1 MHGMDLL
8 IGLVAGVAVGF
19 WIYGDAQDRRLKDAL
34 MWGVIG
40 VLFGLL
46 GFFAYWLWVIKPNK
60 KN

>member
-34 MWGVIG
+34 MWGVLG

-46 GFFAYWLWVIKPNK
+46 GLFAYWLWVIKPNK